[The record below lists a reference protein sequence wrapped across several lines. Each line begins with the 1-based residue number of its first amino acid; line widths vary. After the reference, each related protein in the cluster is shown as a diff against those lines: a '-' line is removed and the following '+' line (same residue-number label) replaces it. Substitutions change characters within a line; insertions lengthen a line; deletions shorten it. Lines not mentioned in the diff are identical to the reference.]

1 MKDGELQIDFRK
13 LWAAL
18 RRSALCI
25 AALALEGAVAAVLG
39 ALLLITPE
47 YQSGAVFYVNNNGP
61 DAGNVVGSI
70 SAADIAASK
79 ELVDSYL
86 VILHSRETLE
96 EIVFYAGVD
105 RTWEEAQE
113 MISASAV
120 NATEFFEVV
129 VTSPDAWEAEVL
141 AEAIAQIL
149 PQRIG
154 VILEGTSAKIV
165 DSVVAASS
173 PRDPGYGKIA
183 ALGFLTGLLFA
194 VGCACVESIM
204 DRTIRSKED
213 IVQNCDYPVLTVIQE
228 GGKPGTGYPL
238 LRAKLEYL
246 LKGTQDTHILGVTSA
261 LRGEGKNRASE
272 NLARSLTMRGKNVLL
287 LDCDL
292 RASRPVRPERRSH
305 PLGLAEYLSG
315 TAEIE
320 SIIQRHAMEK
330 IRFSVIPAGQ
340 VWENFAELLASEKMT
355 ALLQSFQ
362 GKYDYVILN
371 LPVMAEAGD
380 ALALARQL
388 HGILLTVRRDVCNL
402 DALQYALQ
410 QMEFVDAP
418 ILGVMYQDLPKR
430 QKRPR
435 PAGKLAGLGIW
446 IKRLQTACFA
456 GSDSTSSGT
465 LPSIPRC

>member
-1 MKDGELQIDFRK
+1 MKDSELQIDFRK
-13 LWAAL
+13 LWDAL

-25 AALALEGAVAAVLG
+25 LALALEGAAAAFLG

-61 DAGNVVGSI
+61 EAGNAVGSI
-70 SAADIAASK
+70 SSADIAASK

-86 VILHSRETLE
+86 VLLHSRETLE

-113 MISASAV
+113 MISACAV
-120 NATEFFEVV
+120 NATEFFEVT
-129 VTSPDAWEAEVL
+129 VTSPDAWEAEVM

-154 VILEGTSAKIV
+154 TILDGTSAKIV
-165 DSVVAASS
+165 DSVVGASS

-183 ALGFLTGLLFA
+183 ALGFLAGLLF
-194 VGCACVESIM
+194 GTGYACVESVV

-213 IVQNCDYPVLTVIQE
+213 IVQICAYPVLTVIQE
-228 GGKPGTGYPL
+228 GRKPGNGYPL

-246 LKGTQDTHILGVTSA
+246 LKEKRDTQILGITSA
-261 LRGEGKNRASE
+261 LRGEGKNRVSE
-272 NLARSLTMRGKNVLL
+272 NLARSLTMRGKNILL
-287 LDCDL
+287 IDCDL
-292 RASRPVRPERRSH
+292 RASRPVKPERRSH

-315 TAEIE
+315 SAQLEAIV
-320 SIIQRHAMEK
+320 QRHAMEK
-330 IRFSVIPAGQ
+330 TQFSVIPAGQ
-340 VWENFAELLASEKMT
+340 VRENFAELLASEKMT

-362 GKYDYVILN
+362 GEYDYVILN

-380 ALALARQL
+380 ALALVRQL
-388 HGILLTVRRDVCNL
+388 SGILLTVRRNVCNA

-410 QMEFVDAP
+410 QMAFVEAP
-418 ILGVMYQDLPKR
+418 ILGIIYQDLQEPK
-430 QKRPR
+430 KRTR
-435 PAGKLAGLGIW
+435 PAGKLTGLGIW
-446 IKRLQTACFA
+446 IKGLQTASFA
-456 GSDSTSSGT
+456 GSDSTSAGT
-465 LPSIPRC
+465 LPSIPR